1 MSGQTAIQHVR
12 IFDGVSVIA
21 EDGHVMIDAQSGRIE
36 QILLETPIL
45 TPDSAVTVIDGTN
58 CTLIPGL
65 IDAHVHAHKDV
76 SLLETAIQYGVTTVF
91 DLHNE
96 PEWFQEIKKVAD
108 QRNDIS
114 DVKSACYAATVSGG
128 WPAAIVRLSL
138 DDPNVC
144 SSSTG
149 FHIEGT
155 LS

>member
-1 MSGQTAIQHVR
+1 MSWQTVIQHVR
-12 IFDGVSVIA
+12 IFDGASVIA
-21 EDGHVMIDAQSGRIE
+21 EDGYVMISAQSGRIE
-36 QILLETPIL
+36 QISLETPIL
-45 TPDSAVTVIDGTN
+45 APNSLTTVIDGTN

-96 PEWFQEIKKVAD
+96 PEWFQEIKEVAN
-108 QRNDIS
+108 QRNDVS
-114 DVKSACYAATVSGG
+114 DVKSACLAATVSGG

-144 SSSTG
+144 NSYKSFQPGSRWW
-149 FHIEGT
+149 
-155 LS
+155 